1 MNKKTYQW
9 VEDATTRYE
18 REIINAKRRV
28 TYHKNQ
34 EKKGMNAFVRNSF
47 LVLVVIGTVS
57 IPTSNF
63 FAFNTVSFRN
73 PVVIEK
79 RTSDFHS
86 PISVVSARETVEKA
100 IPTPTQGTQK
110 DVPSDEEKIVK
121 AVKHGDV
128 LWKQYQLET
137 QRGLTDYCRNNNQG
151 FGGFGVKDGNTIVCY
166 DTFNKAVERASYWA
180 DQLMEGRSLHSYLCK
195 WSGAGDVADCL
206 YARSYEFV
214 K

>member
-34 EKKGMNAFVRNSF
+34 EKKGMNAFIRNSF
-47 LVLVVIGTVS
+47 LVFTVLGLVGVPV
-57 IPTSNF
+57 SNF
-63 FAFNTVSFRN
+63 FGNNTVSFRS

-100 IPTPTQGTQK
+100 IPTPKVSGEEAVIKTQK
-110 DVPSDEEKIVK
+110 YGE
-121 AVKHGDV
+121 V
-128 LWKQYQLET
+128 LWRIYQLET
-137 QRGLTDYCRNNNQG
+137 QRGLTDWCRLNNQG
-151 FGGFGVKDGNTIVCY
+151 FGGFGVKDNDKIVCY
-166 DTFNKAVERASYWA
+166 PTFEKAVERANYWFGEI
-180 DQLMEGRSLHSYLCK
+180 QNGRTLHGALCK
-195 WSGAGDVADCL
+195 WSGMGDVVDCL